1 MPKTENHGTERSVV
15 SYLSGFLHIPE
26 CSAIMEKSRKKAV
39 PVTNADQHYQKMTET
54 PVPKLILNLGI
65 PTTISMLITNIY
77 NMADTY
83 FVGTLGESAQAAT
96 GVLFTVQAIMQG
108 IAFMFGH
115 GGGTFVSRALADRNT
130 KEATKYISSA
140 FFMGGLIGLLIT
152 VLGLTF
158 LEPLVRFLGS
168 TETIVPH
175 AKAYGRWILLAAPF
189 IICSFILNN
198 GLRYEGKAFYAM
210 FGLTTGG
217 ILNILGDY
225 ILVIKCGLGVYGAGL
240 ATAASQVIS
249 FSILLFMYLKM
260 AQSTIRLK
268 AVSFDVRMYLRICR
282 VGFPSLIRQGLT
294 SVTNG
299 LLNNV
304 TKPFGD
310 AAMAAMSVVSR
321 YANFL
326 MCVGLGMGQGFQ
338 PVASFNYQA
347 KKYDRVKK
355 GLLFTTA
362 FGLVF
367 IGAMSAISIIFAEP
381 IIAVFQKHPD
391 VIAIGSKALRFTAV
405 GMMFMP
411 FSVPVNMLYQ
421 SIQQPTI
428 SSVLSLIRSGLVTIP
443 ILLFAVPFLGL
454 LGIQM
459 AQPTADMIAG
469 LISIPFIIRFVRK
482 TE

>member
-1 MPKTENHGTERSVV
+1 M
-15 SYLSGFLHIPE
+15 
-26 CSAIMEKSRKKAV
+26 
-39 PVTNADQHYQKMTET
+39 TNADQHYIKMTET
-54 PVPKLILNLGI
+54 PVAKLILNLGI

-108 IAFMFGH
+108 IAFMLGH
-115 GGGTFVSRALADRNT
+115 GGGTFIARALADKNT

-140 FFMGGLIGLLIT
+140 FFVGGL
-152 VLGLTF
+152 LGLMITILGLSF
-158 LEPLVRFLGS
+158 LDPLVRFLGS

-175 AKAYGRWILLAAPF
+175 AKDYGLWILLAAPF
-189 IICSFILNN
+189 IICSFVLNN

-210 FGLTTGG
+210 FGLTAGG
-217 ILNILGDY
+217 LLNIFGDY
-225 ILVIKCGLGVYGAGL
+225 ILVMKCGLGVYGAGL
-240 ATAASQVIS
+240 ATAISQVVS
-249 FSILLFMYLKM
+249 FLILLYMYLKM
-260 AQSTIRLK
+260 AQSTISIK
-268 AVSFDVRMYLRICR
+268 AVSNDFKLYLTIAR
-282 VGFPSLIRQGLT
+282 VGLPSLIRQGLT

-299 LLNNV
+299 LLNNL

-310 AAMAAMSVVSR
+310 AAIAAMSVVSR
-321 YANFL
+321 YSNFL

-347 KKYDRVKK
+347 KRYDRVKK

-367 IGAMSAISIIFAEP
+367 IGAMSTISIIFAEP
-381 IIAVFQKHPD
+381 IITIFQKQNE
-391 VIAIGSKALRFTAV
+391 VIVIGAKALRFTAI

-421 SIQQPTI
+421 SIQKPTI
-428 SSVLSLIRSGLVTIP
+428 SSLLSLIRSGMVTIP
-443 ILLFAVPFLGL
+443 MLLFSVPFLGL
-454 LGIQM
+454 LGIQL
-459 AQPTADMIAG
+459 AQPTADIIAG
-469 LISIPFIIRFVRK
+469 LLSIPFIIRFLRNP
-482 TE
+482 E

>member
-1 MPKTENHGTERSVV
+1 M
-15 SYLSGFLHIPE
+15 
-26 CSAIMEKSRKKAV
+26 
-39 PVTNADQHYQKMTET
+39 TNADQHYKKMTET

-83 FVGTLGESAQAAT
+83 FVGGLGESAQAAT
-96 GVLFTVQAIMQG
+96 GILFTVQAVMQG
-108 IAFMFGH
+108 IAIMMGH
-115 GGGTFVSRALADRNT
+115 GGGTFIARALADKNAD
-130 KEATKYISSA
+130 EATKYVSSA
-140 FFMGGLIGLLIT
+140 FFVGGSLGLIISI
-152 VLGLTF
+152 LGLSF

-175 AKAYGRWILLAAPF
+175 AKDYGMWILMAAPF
-189 IICSFILNN
+189 IICSLILNN
-198 GLRYEGKAFYAM
+198 ALRYEGKAFYAM

-217 ILNILGDY
+217 ILNIFGDY
-225 ILVIKCGLGVYGAGL
+225 FLVRVCGLGVYGAGL
-240 ATAASQVIS
+240 ATAASQVVS

-268 AVSFDVRMYLRICR
+268 AVSKDIRVYLTICR
-282 VGFPSLIRQGLT
+282 VGFPSLIRQGL
-294 SVTNG
+294 SSITNG
-299 LLNNV
+299 LLNNL

-310 AAMAAMSVVSR
+310 AAIAAMSVVSR
-321 YANFL
+321 YSNFL

-347 KKYDRVKK
+347 KRVDRVKK

-381 IIAVFQKHPD
+381 IISIFQKHPE
-391 VIAIGSKALRFTAV
+391 VIAIGSKALRFTAI

-428 SSVLSLIRSGLVTIP
+428 SSSLSLIRSGMVTIP
-443 ILLFAVPFLGL
+443 MLLFAVPLLGL
-454 LGIQM
+454 LGIQI
-459 AQPTADMIAG
+459 AQPTADMLAG
-469 LISIPFIIRFVRK
+469 LISIPFIIRFIRK
-482 TE
+482 PE

>member
-1 MPKTENHGTERSVV
+1 
-15 SYLSGFLHIPE
+15 
-26 CSAIMEKSRKKAV
+26 
-39 PVTNADQHYQKMTET
+39 VTNADQHYKKMTET

-115 GGGTFVSRALADRNT
+115 GGGTFIARALADRNT

-140 FFMGGLIGLLIT
+140 FFVGGGIGLIIT
-152 VLGLTF
+152 ILGLAF
-158 LEPLVRFLGS
+158 LDPLVRFLGS

-175 AKAYGRWILLAAPF
+175 AKDYGMWILLAAPF

-210 FGLTTGG
+210 FGLTAGG
-217 ILNILGDY
+217 LLNIFGDY
-225 ILVIKCGLGVYGAGL
+225 FLVIRCGLGVYGAGL
-240 ATAASQVIS
+240 ATAASQVVS

-260 AQSTIRLK
+260 AQSSIQIK
-268 AVSFDVRMYLRICR
+268 AVSKDFRLYLTICR
-282 VGFPSLIRQGLT
+282 VGLPSLIRQGLT

-299 LLNNV
+299 LLNNL

-310 AAMAAMSVVSR
+310 AAIAAMSVVSR
-321 YANFL
+321 YSNFL

-347 KKYDRVKK
+347 KRVDRVKK

-367 IGAMSAISIIFAEP
+367 IGAMSAVSIIFAEP
-381 IIAVFQKHPD
+381 IISIFQKHPD
-391 VIAIGSKALRFTAV
+391 VIEIGSKALRFTAF

-428 SSVLSLIRSGLVTIP
+428 SSVLSLIRSGMVTIP
-443 ILLFAVPFLGL
+443 ILLFGVPLLGL
-454 LGIQM
+454 LGIQI
-459 AQPTADMIAG
+459 AQPTADVIAG
-469 LISIPFIIRFVRK
+469 LISIPFIIRFLRTK
-482 TE
+482 PEDMK

>member
-1 MPKTENHGTERSVV
+1 M
-15 SYLSGFLHIPE
+15 
-26 CSAIMEKSRKKAV
+26 
-39 PVTNADQHYQKMTET
+39 TNAEKHYAKMTET
-54 PVPKLILNLGI
+54 PVAKLILNLGI

-115 GGGTFVSRALADRNT
+115 GGGTFISRALADKNT

-140 FFMGGLIGLLIT
+140 FFMGGLIGVMIT
-152 VLGLTF
+152 ILGLTF
-158 LEPLVRFLGS
+158 LDPLVRFLGS

-175 AKAYGRWILLAAPF
+175 AKDYGTWILLAAPF

-210 FGLTTGG
+210 YGLTAGG
-217 ILNILGDY
+217 LLNILGDY
-225 ILVIKCGLGVYGAGL
+225 ILVMKCGLGVYGAGL
-240 ATAASQVIS
+240 ATAASQVVS
-249 FSILLFMYLKM
+249 FAILLYMYLKM
-260 AQSTIRLK
+260 AQSSIQIK
-268 AVSFDVRMYLRICR
+268 AVSKDFRLYLKIAR
-282 VGFPSLIRQGLT
+282 VGMPSLIRQGLT

-310 AAMAAMSVVSR
+310 AAIAAMSVVSR
-321 YANFL
+321 YSNFL

-347 KKYDRVKK
+347 RKYDRVKK

-367 IGAMSAISIIFAEP
+367 IGAMSTISIIFAEP
-381 IIAVFQKHPD
+381 IITIFQKHPD
-391 VIAIGSKALRFTAV
+391 VIAIGAKALRFTAI

-428 SSVLSLIRSGLVTIP
+428 SSALSLIRSGMVTIP
-443 ILLFAVPFLGL
+443 LLLFAVPILGL
-454 LGIQM
+454 LGIQL
-459 AQPTADMIAG
+459 AQPIADIVAG
-469 LISIPFIIRFVRK
+469 LISIPFIIRFLRK

>member
-1 MPKTENHGTERSVV
+1 M
-15 SYLSGFLHIPE
+15 
-26 CSAIMEKSRKKAV
+26 
-39 PVTNADQHYQKMTET
+39 TNAEKHYAKMTET
-54 PVPKLILNLGI
+54 PVAKLILNLGI

-115 GGGTFVSRALADRNT
+115 GGGTFISRALADKNT

-140 FFMGGLIGLLIT
+140 FFMGGLIGLMIT

-158 LEPLVRFLGS
+158 LDPLVRFLGS

-175 AKAYGRWILLAAPF
+175 AKDYGTWILLAAPF

-210 FGLTTGG
+210 FGLTAGG
-217 ILNILGDY
+217 LLNILGDY
-225 ILVIKCGLGVYGAGL
+225 ILVMKCGLGVYGAGL
-240 ATAASQVIS
+240 ATAASQVVS
-249 FSILLFMYLKM
+249 FTILLYMYLKM
-260 AQSTIRLK
+260 AQSNIQIK
-268 AVSFDVRMYLRICR
+268 AVSKDFRLYLKIAR
-282 VGFPSLIRQGLT
+282 VGLPSLIRQGLT

-310 AAMAAMSVVSR
+310 AAIAAMSVVSR
-321 YANFL
+321 YSNFL

-367 IGAMSAISIIFAEP
+367 IGAMSTISIIFAEP
-381 IIAVFQKHPD
+381 IITIFQKHPD
-391 VIAIGSKALRFTAV
+391 VISIGAKALRFTAI

-428 SSVLSLIRSGLVTIP
+428 SSVLSLIRSGMITIP
-443 ILLFAVPFLGL
+443 LLLFAVPILGL

-459 AQPTADMIAG
+459 AQPVADIMAG
-469 LISIPFIIRFVRK
+469 LISIPFIIRFLRK
-482 TE
+482 PE

>member
-1 MPKTENHGTERSVV
+1 
-15 SYLSGFLHIPE
+15 
-26 CSAIMEKSRKKAV
+26 
-39 PVTNADQHYQKMTET
+39 MTQT
-54 PVPKLILNLGI
+54 PVAKLILNLGI

-108 IAFMFGH
+108 IAFMLGH
-115 GGGTFVSRALADRNT
+115 GGGTFIARALADKNT
-130 KEATKYISSA
+130 REATKYISSA
-140 FFMGGLIGLLIT
+140 FFAGGLIGLIIT
-152 VLGLTF
+152 VLGLTL

-175 AKAYGRWILLAAPF
+175 AKDYGMWILLAAPF

-210 FGLTTGG
+210 FGLTAGG

-225 ILVIKCGLGVYGAGL
+225 ILVMKCGMGVYGAGL
-240 ATAASQVIS
+240 ATAASQVVS
-249 FSILLFMYLKM
+249 FGILLYMYMKM
-260 AQSTIRLK
+260 AQSTIQFQ
-268 AVSFDVRMYLRICR
+268 AVSKDYKLYLSVARI
-282 VGFPSLIRQGLT
+282 GLPSLIRQGLT

-299 LLNNV
+299 LLNNI

-310 AAMAAMSVVSR
+310 AAIAAMSVVSR
-321 YANFL
+321 YSNFL

-347 KKYDRVKK
+347 KEYGRVKK

-362 FGLVF
+362 FGIVF
-367 IGAMSAISIIFAEP
+367 IGAMSTVSIIFAEP
-381 IIAVFQKHPD
+381 IISIFQKQPD
-391 VIAIGSKALRFTAV
+391 VIIIGSKALRFTAI

-428 SSVLSLIRSGLVTIP
+428 SSLLSLIRSGLVTIP
-443 ILLFAVPFLGL
+443 LLLFGVPILGL
-454 LGIQM
+454 LGIQI
-459 AQPTADMIAG
+459 AQPTADVIAG
-469 LISIPFIIRFVRK
+469 LISIPFIIRFIRQK
-482 TE
+482 Q

>member
-1 MPKTENHGTERSVV
+1 
-15 SYLSGFLHIPE
+15 
-26 CSAIMEKSRKKAV
+26 
-39 PVTNADQHYQKMTET
+39 MTET
-54 PVPKLILNLGI
+54 PVAKLILNLGI

-108 IAFMFGH
+108 IAFMLGH
-115 GGGTFVSRALADRNT
+115 GGGTFIARALADKNT

-140 FFMGGLIGLLIT
+140 FFIGGVIGLIIT
-152 VLGLTF
+152 ALGLTF
-158 LEPLVRFLGS
+158 LDPLVRFLGS
-168 TETIVPH
+168 TETIAPH
-175 AKAYGRWILLAAPF
+175 AKDYGMWVLLAAPF
-189 IICSFILNN
+189 IICSLILNN

-210 FGLTTGG
+210 FGLTAGG

-225 ILVIKCGLGVYGAGL
+225 VLVMKCGLGVYGAGL
-240 ATAASQVIS
+240 ATAASQVVS
-249 FSILLFMYLKM
+249 FAILLFMYLKM
-260 AQSTIRLK
+260 AQSTIRFQS
-268 AVSFDVRMYLRICR
+268 VSKDIRLYLTIAR
-282 VGFPSLIRQGLT
+282 VGLPSLIRQGLT

-299 LLNNV
+299 LLNNI

-310 AAMAAMSVVSR
+310 AAIAAMSVVSR
-321 YANFL
+321 YSSFL

-367 IGAMSAISIIFAEP
+367 IGAMSGISIVFAEP
-381 IIAVFQKHPD
+381 IISIFQKHPD
-391 VIAIGSKALRFTAV
+391 VIEIGSKALRFAAI

-428 SSVLSLIRSGLVTIP
+428 SSVLSLIRSGMVTIP
-443 ILLFAVPFLGL
+443 LLLLGVPFLGL
-454 LGIQM
+454 LGIQI
-459 AQPTADMIAG
+459 AQPTADVIAG
-469 LISIPFIIRFVRK
+469 LISIPFILRFVRQTK
-482 TE
+482 

>member
-1 MPKTENHGTERSVV
+1 M
-15 SYLSGFLHIPE
+15 
-26 CSAIMEKSRKKAV
+26 
-39 PVTNADQHYQKMTET
+39 TNAEKHYAKMTET
-54 PVPKLILNLGI
+54 PVAKLILNLGI

-115 GGGTFVSRALADRNT
+115 GGGTFISRALADKNT

-140 FFMGGLIGLLIT
+140 FFMGGLIGLMIT

-158 LEPLVRFLGS
+158 LDPLVRFLGS

-175 AKAYGRWILLAAPF
+175 AKDYGAWILLAAPF

-210 FGLTTGG
+210 FGLTAGG
-217 ILNILGDY
+217 LLNILGDY
-225 ILVIKCGLGVYGAGL
+225 ILVMKCGLGVYGAGL
-240 ATAASQVIS
+240 ATAASQVVS
-249 FSILLFMYLKM
+249 FTILLYMYLKM
-260 AQSTIRLK
+260 AQSNIQIK
-268 AVSFDVRMYLRICR
+268 AVSKDFRLYLKIAR
-282 VGFPSLIRQGLT
+282 VGMPSLIRQGLT

-310 AAMAAMSVVSR
+310 AAIAAMSVVSR
-321 YANFL
+321 YSNFL

-347 KKYDRVKK
+347 KKYDRVKN

-367 IGAMSAISIIFAEP
+367 IGAMSTISIIFAEP
-381 IIAVFQKHPD
+381 IITIFQKHPD
-391 VIAIGSKALRFTAV
+391 VISIGAKALRFAAI

-428 SSVLSLIRSGLVTIP
+428 SSVLSLIRSGMITIP
-443 ILLFAVPFLGL
+443 LLLFAVPILGL

-459 AQPTADMIAG
+459 AQPVADIIAG
-469 LISIPFIIRFVRK
+469 LISIPFIIQFLRK
-482 TE
+482 PE

>member
-1 MPKTENHGTERSVV
+1 M
-15 SYLSGFLHIPE
+15 
-26 CSAIMEKSRKKAV
+26 
-39 PVTNADQHYQKMTET
+39 PVTNADLHYRKMTQT

-83 FVGTLGESAQAAT
+83 FVGTIGESAQAAT

-108 IAFMFGH
+108 IAFMLGH
-115 GGGTFVSRALADRNT
+115 GGGTFISRALADKNT
-130 KEATKYISSA
+130 DEATKYISSA
-140 FFMGGLIGLLIT
+140 FFAGGLIGLIIT
-152 VLGLTF
+152 SCGMLF

-175 AKAYGRWILLAAPF
+175 AMDYGQWILLAAPF

-210 FGLTTGG
+210 FGLTAGG

-225 ILVIKCGLGVYGAGL
+225 VLVMKLGMGVYGAGL
-240 ATAASQVIS
+240 ATAASQVVS
-249 FSILLFMYLKM
+249 FAILLFMYLKM

-268 AVSFDVRMYLRICR
+268 AVSRDLLLYLRIAR
-282 VGFPSLIRQGLT
+282 IGLPSLIRQGLT

-310 AAMAAMSVVSR
+310 AAIAAMSVVSR

-347 KKYDRVKK
+347 KKYHRVKQ

-381 IIAVFQKHPD
+381 IVAIFQKHPE
-391 VIAIGSKALRFTAV
+391 VIAIGSKALRFTAI

-443 ILLFAVPFLGL
+443 ILLLGVPLLGL
-454 LGIQM
+454 LGIQI
-459 AQPTADMIAG
+459 AQPTADVIAG
-469 LISIPFIIRFVRK
+469 LISIPFIIRFVK
-482 TE
+482 KPE